1 MAAEKILILED
12 DPLVAR
18 VYAKALR
25 EDGKD
30 VTVCTQFEDAREKL
44 KNSRPDAV
52 LTDVRVG
59 VYNGLQLAHLFR
71 MTSPTGRV
79 VVVSGYDDTVV
90 RKEVSELDGQFILK
104 PIRISDLRSAF
115 GSLRDQPARAVA
127 AR

>member
-30 VTVCTQFEDAREKL
+30 VTVCTRFEDAREKL
-44 KNSRPDAV
+44 KNSRPDAI

-59 VYNGLQLAHLFR
+59 EYNGLQLAHLFR
-71 MTSPTGRV
+71 MTSPAGRV
-79 VVVSGYDDTVV
+79 VVVSGYDDSVV
-90 RKEVSELDGQFILK
+90 RKEVSELHGQFILK
-104 PIRISDLRSAF
+104 PIGISDLRSAF
-115 GSLRDQPARAVA
+115 APSHQQLAAVIVAR
-127 AR
+127 